1 MVGWVVSKI
10 NLFTKIG
17 TRIGSIGVVSNY
29 VCRTS
34 TKSAN
39 LASGHGIDNKNRHY
53 QNYFK
58 WIMFLAKIHR
68 WRIIIAINFG
78 SNFLWKL
85 YRILKYPLKLKTFN
99 LQGPCTSRGSNMAPQ
114 RFHVCNY
121 NQPLHRVN
129 FGVSLYFWLSLFN
142 VDFDLLLLY
151 HVQGSKAF
159 PIHHVKLSSSTSRST
174 SKGQNSL
181 DWIVHYTIGKL
192 LELRC
197 LKWAHMTHL
206 VFKT

>member
-99 LQGPCTSRGSNMAPQ
+99 LQGPCTRYNNLLVSKKSFLVGVQTWPHKGFMFVITTNHSIEWILVLVCIFGSPFSMLILTSYCSTTCKVARPSQ
-114 RFHVCNY
+114 SIMWNY
-121 NQPLHRVN
+121 PPRLVEVHPRV
-129 FGVSLYFWLSLFN
+129 
-142 VDFDLLLLY
+142 
-151 HVQGSKAF
+151 K
-159 PIHHVKLSSSTSRST
+159 IH
-174 SKGQNSL
+174 
-181 DWIVHYTIGKL
+181 WI
-192 LELRC
+192 E
-197 LKWAHMTHL
+197 
-206 VFKT
+206 